1 MDLDQNPDIL
11 LVRKHLV
18 EHLGPPA
25 EVFEVRGS
33 PIKTSPIQ
41 ALHLSYFAPGGPEAP
56 VVFSTCGAC
65 LFRMNDGRRVEA
77 MMLLR
82 KEPARDA
89 FAAIHRLLSSF
100 AIFAEANN
108 ESVRIGDVVR
118 APEDLHKFCGMDA
131 ILFLPPVPFLETF
144 HKIPITK
151 NEHVELIWLLPVYEA
166 EATYALKY
174 GPQAL
179 MMLFAAQGLDLTQ
192 TDRDEANT
200 LIQPDDARVM
210 AQKRSDEERA
220 RLEAQGGPKVVPLS
234 KAPPRRN
241 LGAGSFEVADQGD
254 AVTITR
260 RGDKKPKALKPVP
273 QQEPPPPP
281 PPPQQA
287 QRPQNTQQP
296 LVKKP
301 VLRAVQKPE
310 PVVRFDVNK
319 PAQSTGTPGTAA
331 KAPAA
336 KPAAAPTPPPQKQE
350 SPEEAKKR
358 RIEELK
364 AKAAD
369 AAKRAAERQGGGEKK
384 E

>member
-18 EHLGPPA
+18 EHLGPPQ

-33 PIKTSPIQ
+33 PIKSSPIQ

-56 VVFSTCGAC
+56 VVFATCGAC
-65 LFRMNDGRRVEA
+65 LFKMKDGRRVEA

-82 KEPARDA
+82 REPSRDA
-89 FAAIHRLLSSF
+89 FSSIHRLLSSF
-100 AIFAEANN
+100 AIFSEANN
-108 ESVRIGDVVR
+108 EAVRIGDVVR
-118 APEDLHKFCGMDA
+118 APEDLHRFCQMDA
-131 ILFLPPVPFLETF
+131 ILFLPPVPFVESF
-144 HKIPITK
+144 HRIALTR
-151 NEHVELIWLLPVYEA
+151 EQQVELIWLLPVFEKEA
-166 EATYALKY
+166 AYALKY

-200 LIQPDDARVM
+200 LIQPDDARQM
-210 AQKRSDEERA
+210 AQKRSEEERA
-220 RLEAQGGPKVVPLS
+220 RLEASGGKPSMAAVS

-254 AVTITR
+254 AVAITR
-260 RGDKKPKALKPVP
+260 RGAKPKTKVVQAVSA
-273 QQEPPPPP
+273 PPPDPP
-281 PPPQQA
+281 PHQPQPQVQPPGAAA
-287 QRPQNTQQP
+287 QRRPVVARPQT
-296 LVKKP
+296 
-301 VLRAVQKPE
+301 KPE
-310 PVVRFDVNK
+310 PVKKFDLNAK
-319 PAQSTGTPGTAA
+319 NDAQKT
-331 KAPAA
+331 PAA
-336 KPAAAPTPPPQKQE
+336 KPGAKVAPAPVPIQE

-358 RIEELK
+358 KIEELK

-369 AAKRAAERQGGGEKK
+369 AAKRAAERTKK

>member
-18 EHLGPPA
+18 EHLGPPQ

-56 VVFSTCGAC
+56 VVFATCGAC
-65 LFRMNDGRRVEA
+65 LFKMNDGRRVEA

-82 KEPARDA
+82 REPSRDA
-89 FAAIHRLLSSF
+89 FSAIHRLLSSF

-118 APEDLHKFCGMDA
+118 APEDLHKFCQMDA
-131 ILFLPPVPFLETF
+131 ILFLPPVPFIETF
-144 HKIPITK
+144 HRIAIT
-151 NEHVELIWLLPVYEA
+151 NEELVELVWLLPVYEA
-166 EATYALKY
+166 EAAYALKY

-192 TDRDEANT
+192 ADREEANT
-200 LIQPDDARVM
+200 LIQPEDARAM
-210 AQKRSDEERA
+210 AQKRSEEERA
-220 RLEAQGGPKVVPLS
+220 RLEAAGGRTPVAPAS
-234 KAPPRRN
+234 KAPPKRN
-241 LGAGSFEVADQGD
+241 LGAGSFEVAEQGD

-260 RGDKKPKALKPVP
+260 RGAKPKNPTRVVQAVSDEEPASPPVAS
-273 QQEPPPPP
+273 
-281 PPPQQA
+281 PPPQPSNAGQ
-287 QRPQNTQQP
+287 QR
-296 LVKKP
+296 KP
-301 VLRAVQKPE
+301 VVRLPVKAE
-310 PVVRFDVNK
+310 PVVKFDLQRPEGSQRSPITK
-319 PAQSTGTPGTAA
+319 PGAKTP
-331 KAPAA
+331 PAA
-336 KPAAAPTPPPQKQE
+336 IPIKE

-358 RIEELK
+358 KIEELK

-369 AAKRAAERQGGGEKK
+369 AAKRAAERSKK

>member
-65 LFRMNDGRRVEA
+65 LYKMNDGRRVEA

-82 KEPARDA
+82 REPNRDA
-89 FAAIHRLLSSF
+89 FSAIHRLLSSF
-100 AIFAEANN
+100 AIFSEANN
-108 ESVRIGDVVR
+108 EAVRIGDVVR
-118 APEDLHKFCGMDA
+118 APDDLHKFCGMDA
-131 ILFLPPVPFLETF
+131 ILFLPPVPFVETF

-151 NEHVELIWLLPVYEA
+151 GDHVELIWLLPVYEA
-166 EATYALKY
+166 EASYALKY

-192 TDRDEANT
+192 SDRDEANT
-200 LIQPDDARVM
+200 LIQPEDARAL

-220 RLEAQGGPKVVPLS
+220 KMDAQGGPKAMPMS
-234 KAPPRRN
+234 KAPPRRT

-254 AVTITR
+254 AVAITR
-260 RGDKKPKALKPVP
+260 RGDKKPKAVRPVE
-273 QQEPPPPP
+273 QAPPPPP
-281 PPPQQA
+281 EPMPPQRTQPPPQ
-287 QRPQNTQQP
+287 
-296 LVKKP
+296 KKP
-301 VLRAVQKPE
+301 VLRSVGKPE
-310 PVVRFDVNK
+310 PVVRFDVNAPK
-319 PAQSTGTPGTAA
+319 LSQSTGPATAS
-331 KAPAA
+331 KTPAA
-336 KPAAAPTPPPQKQE
+336 KPAPPPPKPE
-350 SPEEAKKR
+350 TPEEAKKR
-358 RIEELK
+358 RIDELK